1 MEKLQAVV
9 DIRALGKVF
18 RNFWGRPIVAA
29 LTRLELEVARGEI
42 FGLLGPNGSG
52 KSTTIKLLLGLLHPS
67 SGSARVLGGSPRDV
81 RLKARVG
88 YLPEDSPFY
97 PHLSA
102 EETLRFYGNIF
113 SLPKKVLRE
122 RVTELLRLVGLQ
134 GSRTRLVGEF
144 SKGMLRRLGLA
155 QSLVNDPDLL
165 ILDEPTAGMDPIGT
179 REVKDL
185 LLDLKRRGKTV
196 ILSSHLLADVEDV
209 CDRVA
214 ILHEGR
220 LEALGSMESLLADD
234 QRTQITTDRLSP
246 PTIEALI
253 ALLREREG
261 PKIKILIGSPSARL
275 EAFFIK
281 TVEGGATQ

>member
-1 MEKLQAVV
+1 
-9 DIRALGKVF
+9 
-18 RNFWGRPIVAA
+18 
-29 LTRLELEVARGEI
+29 
-42 FGLLGPNGSG
+42 
-52 KSTTIKLLLGLLHPS
+52 
-67 SGSARVLGGSPRDV
+67 V
-81 RLKARVG
+81 RLKARLG

-102 EETLRFYGNIF
+102 QETLHFYGSLF
-113 SLPKKVLRE
+113 SLPRRVLRN
-122 RVTELLRLVGLQ
+122 RVTELLELVGLQ
-134 GSRTRLVGEF
+134 GARARLVGEF

-220 LEALGSMESLLADD
+220 LEALGSVESLLADD

-246 PTIEALI
+246 PTVEALI

-261 PKIKILIGSPSARL
+261 PEINILIGSPSARL

-281 TVEGGATQ
+281 TVEGGAPE